1 MPASAQILEL
11 RSRVLG
17 ALRAFFA
24 ERGFVE
30 IDPPVIVRAPAP
42 EPYIDAIA
50 VRDAWLRTSPE
61 LHMKRLLARGLG
73 RIYSIGPCFRAGE
86 RTGRHRQEFCLLEW
100 YRADA
105 DYRDLMLDVEL
116 LLRQAAQAAIGKEVF
131 RYQGRGVDLGVVERR
146 TVREALAT
154 EAGIS
159 DADCLDDDRWSV
171 AIGTR
176 VEPKLG
182 RGRLSFL
189 TDYPISQGALARR
202 REDDPRTV
210 ERFEAYVEGIELAN
224 GWSELTD
231 PEEQRARFE
240 RDRDLRAAQGK
251 ATYPLDEEFLT
262 ELGKLGRAAGI
273 ALGVDRLVMLLG
285 DRAEI
290 GDVLPF
296 DDG

>member
-1 MPASAQILEL
+1 MPASLQILEL

-24 ERGFVE
+24 ARGFVE

-50 VRDAWLRTSPE
+50 VRQEWLRTSPE
-61 LHMKRLLARGLG
+61 LHMKRLLARGLR
-73 RIYSIGPCFRAGE
+73 RIYAIGPCFRAGE
-86 RTGRHRQEFCLLEW
+86 RTMRHREELCLLEW

-116 LLRQAAQAAIGKEVF
+116 LLRQAAQAAVGSDVF

-154 EAGIS
+154 EAGIA
-159 DADCLDDDRWSV
+159 DADTLDDDRWSV
-171 AIGTR
+171 AIGTL

-182 RGRLSFL
+182 RGRLTLL
-189 TDYPISQGALARR
+189 TDYPISQGALACRCPH
-202 REDDPRTV
+202 DPRTV
-210 ERFEAYVEGIELAN
+210 ERFEAYIEGIELAN
-224 GWSELTD
+224 GWSELTG

-240 RDRDLRAAQGK
+240 RDRARRAEAGK
-251 ATYPLDEEFLT
+251 ATYPLDEEFLA
-262 ELGKLGRAAGI
+262 ELGKIGRAAGI
-273 ALGVDRLVMLLG
+273 ALGVDRLVMLLA

-296 DDG
+296 DV